1 MKKYL
6 TLTIVLIALVALT
19 GCQSLT
25 NTITR
30 TVEVSGTAQVVVQ
43 PDIASFSIQ
52 VSEKA
57 ETTSEAQ
64 QKANQKMSVL
74 LATLREANIQDRDL
88 QTTMINLRPS
98 YDYIDNKQV
107 LAGQVASQTVS
118 VTVRDLNN
126 IGSLIDSLGQVSS
139 ITLNSISFDKED
151 KSQAQSEA
159 RDLALANAL
168 AKAEQYASQVNMKT
182 TTPIT
187 ISEYSV
193 ASNPYN
199 PRMMSMAAASY
210 DMATEISAG
219 TLTITSTV
227 SLVMEIK

>member
-30 TVEVSGTAQVVVQ
+30 TVEVSGTAQVTVL

-88 QTTMINLRPS
+88 QTTMINLRPN

-151 KSQAQSEA
+151 KSQAKSEA

-219 TLTITSTV
+219 TLMITSTV
-227 SLVMEIK
+227 SLVMEMK

>member
-30 TVEVSGTAQVVVQ
+30 TVEVSGTAQVTVL

-64 QKANQKMSVL
+64 QKANQKMNTL

-88 QTTMINLRPS
+88 QTTMINLRPN

-107 LAGQVASQTVS
+107 LAGQVASQSVS

-126 IGSLIDSLGQVSS
+126 VGSLIDSLGQVSG

-151 KSQAQSEA
+151 KSQAKSEA

-168 AKAEQYASQVNMKT
+168 AKAEQYASQVSMKT

-219 TLTITSTV
+219 TLMITSTV
-227 SLVMEIK
+227 SLVMEMK

>member
-151 KSQAQSEA
+151 KSQAKSEA

-219 TLTITSTV
+219 TLMITSTV
-227 SLVMEIK
+227 SLVMEMK

>member
-219 TLTITSTV
+219 TLMITSTV
-227 SLVMEIK
+227 SLVMEMK